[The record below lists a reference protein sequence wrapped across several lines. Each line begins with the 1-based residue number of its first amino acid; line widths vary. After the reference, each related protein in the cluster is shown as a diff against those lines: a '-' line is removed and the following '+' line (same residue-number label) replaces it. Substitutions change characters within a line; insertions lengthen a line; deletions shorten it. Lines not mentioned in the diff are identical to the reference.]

1 MALEMALEA
10 KELVV
15 LGMAMALVA
24 LVLVA
29 VAESKR

>member
-1 MALEMALEA
+1 MALEA

>member
-1 MALEMALEA
+1 MAMALVTA

-15 LGMAMALVA
+15 LGTAMALVA
-24 LVLVA
+24 LALVA

>member
-1 MALEMALEA
+1 MALVMALEA

-15 LGMAMALVA
+15 LVTATALVGM
-24 LVLVA
+24 VLVV

>member
-1 MALEMALEA
+1 MALVMALEA